1 MNTAF
6 SILAISATAFVAS
19 GCVIVAGD
27 FDDDSHVPRA
37 GDIMGSVVD
46 SRGVTVTAR
55 SNGCTDKSYYA
66 VDIDR
71 DDGRY
76 EISFDRVREDHCR
89 ALLRDGVELNW
100 SYSELGIPEGAP
112 VIIKT
117 RSKS

>member
-1 MNTAF
+1 MYKTLTF
-6 SILAISATAFVAS
+6 LAISATAFAAS

-27 FDDDSHVPRA
+27 FDDDSHVARS
-37 GDIMGSVVD
+37 GDVMGSVVN
-46 SRGVTVTAR
+46 SRGVTITAR

-76 EISFDRVREDHCR
+76 EVSFDRVREDHCR
-89 ALLRDGVELNW
+89 ALLRDGVELTW
-100 SYSELGIPEGAP
+100 SYAELGIPEGAP
-112 VIIKT
+112 VIIRT

>member
-1 MNTAF
+1 MYKTLITVAV
-6 SILAISATAFVAS
+6 SAAAISTS

-27 FDDDSHVPRA
+27 FDDDSSFTRT

-46 SRGVTVTAR
+46 SRGVSITAR

-76 EISFDRVREDHCR
+76 EVSFDRVREDHCR
-89 ALLRDGVELNW
+89 ALLRDGVELTW
-100 SYSELGIPEGAP
+100 SYPELGIPEGAP